1 MKIIIKKI
9 LFIGLIIFLLIQL
22 YQPARNISFEQ
33 DITGNFTKVYNVPKN
48 VEIILRT
55 SCYDCHSNNTYY
67 PWYSYIQP
75 VRFFM
80 ESHIKEGKENLN
92 FNEWGNYSDR
102 KQNNKLDRIAKQIK
116 SNEMPLSSYTMIH
129 KNAILTASQKKEVL
143 DWINK
148 TKDSISLQN

>member
-33 DITGNFTKVYNVPKN
+33 NITADFTKVYNVPKN
-48 VEIILRT
+48 VEVIFRT
-55 SCYDCHSNNTYY
+55 SCYDCHSNNTFY

-75 VRFFM
+75 TRFFM
-80 ESHIKEGKENLN
+80 ESHINEGTENLN
-92 FNEWGNYSDR
+92 FNEWGNYSGR
-102 KQNNKLDRIAKQIK
+102 KQKNKLDRIAKQIK
-116 SNEMPLSSYTMIH
+116 SNEMPLASYTLIH
-129 KNAILTASQKKEVL
+129 KNATLSATQKKEVL

-148 TKDSISLQN
+148 IENSL